1 MDEQAAYWLKHTTTK
16 YSLKPGILKDDKFVL
31 SFLLT
36 RMQKKKKKKQVERKL
51 TTRIVDA

>member
-1 MDEQAAYWLKHTTTK
+1 MDEQAAYWLKQTTTK

-31 SFLLT
+31 SFFLT
-36 RMQKKKKKKQVERKL
+36 RRQTKKKQVERKL